1 MKEELEKLKS
11 ADTAITIY
19 ENKFQE
25 MNAKDQKKDVI
36 LKQKSDV
43 IEEHKVANKQLKQT
57 IQDKDEVNTRMKAE
71 ISKVSQ
77 EKEELARQ
85 LAEAEKMLANH
96 FKFKDRLME
105 LLQKSESKKWDFQVL
120 HQVMVDLH

>member
-11 ADTAITIY
+11 ADTAITLY

-96 FKFKDRLME
+96 FKFKDRLMD
-105 LLQKSESKKWDFQVL
+105 LLQKSESKK
-120 HQVMVDLH
+120 